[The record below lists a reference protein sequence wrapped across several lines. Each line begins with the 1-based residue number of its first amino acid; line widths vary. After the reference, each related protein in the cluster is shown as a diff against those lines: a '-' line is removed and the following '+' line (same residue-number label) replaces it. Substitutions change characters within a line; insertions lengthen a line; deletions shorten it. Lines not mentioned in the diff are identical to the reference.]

1 VNFIDLCI
9 QRPVL
14 TWMMALS
21 LIVFGVLGYNRL
33 GVDRYPDMDF
43 PNVTVSAHLEGASPE
58 VMEEDVTDVLE
69 EYLNTISGVHTLR
82 STTAQ
87 GIARISVQF
96 DLDRDIDLAAQDV
109 RDKVARARGALPP
122 DLDPPVV
129 DKMNMGDFPIMW
141 IPLKTE
147 RTAVEASEFVRT
159 QIKPRL
165 ETAPGVASVSLF
177 GRRDR
182 NIRIWLDGDDLR
194 ARGLAASDVLAALS
208 REHVEVPGGD
218 VESDV
223 VQYAV
228 KTEAEFAS
236 IESLR
241 NLVVAW
247 KDDAPV
253 RLRDVARVED
263 GAEDATHYARYD
275 GRPAVGVGIIKQSDA
290 NTVAVADEILDRMQH
305 SIKPMLPRDMELKE
319 GEGLADFSTGIRE
332 AVAET
337 QFALVFGALLAVL
350 TVFVFLRRTRPTMIV
365 ALAIPLSLIA
375 SFGAMWIF
383 GFTLNV
389 MTLLALALAVGVVID
404 DAIVVLENIE
414 RRREAGEGAAEAASK
429 GTRQIAFAATAAT
442 LSIAV
447 VFVPVIF
454 VKGIVGNFL
463 GDFGVTV
470 ASAVMVSLFV
480 ALTLTPMLAARM
492 PPPGERAHGSVYH
505 RLEQGFRWLEESYR
519 RILHWTLR
527 SRRTRFATLALA
539 GLAFVLALVAGSRLG
554 TEFFP
559 PTDEG
564 FYFIRAET
572 APGTTL
578 NGTVEYLKR
587 NEAWV
592 LEQPEVAGLFAAVGA
607 AGGGRRA
614 NTNEMIMF
622 AMLTSRHN
630 RERSAQE
637 LIKETRAVLGMIPGQ
652 QVHVYDTSSMQAGGS
667 HQGTLG
673 FELRGNVALERLDEL
688 ADQFITELEKRG
700 GYVDLDKSLK
710 LGLPELRVIP
720 DREKAAALGVDAASL
735 ANAVRVMIGG
745 LDVATFKEGGKRF
758 DIRARLEEKD
768 RRDPSAIERLY
779 VRTRTGDV
787 VELRNLV
794 DIETGA
800 APQEIT
806 RSDRQRSVT
815 VFGNLD
821 GKTLGRA
828 IEEAREV
835 AAHMLPEGVS
845 MRPSG
850 QAEAFQQGAG
860 QFGLALGLA
869 ILVIYMVLAAQ
880 FESLVHPLTVMLA
893 LPLAMVGALG
903 GLLLTGHTLN
913 LFSMIGILLLFGL
926 ATKNSILLVDFAIQL
941 RNEGLEKV
949 EAMRRAAPIRLRPV
963 LMTGVSM
970 IFGVLPAALGIGPGS
985 ETRQPMA
992 IATAAGMFSSM
1003 MLTLLV
1009 VPVFYVFLD
1018 DAVAWLK
1025 RGLRRLLRRPADPG
1039 LREPSR
1045 AGTAP
1050 PTSEAGRQT
1059 AL

>member
-332 AVAET
+332 S
-337 QFALVFGALLAVL
+337 
-350 TVFVFLRRTRPTMIV
+350 P
-365 ALAIPLSLIA
+365 
-375 SFGAMWIF
+375 
-383 GFTLNV
+383 
-389 MTLLALALAVGVVID
+389 
-404 DAIVVLENIE
+404 
-414 RRREAGEGAAEAASK
+414 
-429 GTRQIAFAATAAT
+429 
-442 LSIAV
+442 
-447 VFVPVIF
+447 
-454 VKGIVGNFL
+454 
-463 GDFGVTV
+463 
-470 ASAVMVSLFV
+470 
-480 ALTLTPMLAARM
+480 
-492 PPPGERAHGSVYH
+492 
-505 RLEQGFRWLEESYR
+505 
-519 RILHWTLR
+519 
-527 SRRTRFATLALA
+527 
-539 GLAFVLALVAGSRLG
+539 
-554 TEFFP
+554 
-559 PTDEG
+559 
-564 FYFIRAET
+564 
-572 APGTTL
+572 
-578 NGTVEYLKR
+578 
-587 NEAWV
+587 
-592 LEQPEVAGLFAAVGA
+592 
-607 AGGGRRA
+607 
-614 NTNEMIMF
+614 
-622 AMLTSRHN
+622 
-630 RERSAQE
+630 
-637 LIKETRAVLGMIPGQ
+637 
-652 QVHVYDTSSMQAGGS
+652 SS
-667 HQGTLG
+667 
-673 FELRGNVALERLDEL
+673 
-688 ADQFITELEKRG
+688 
-700 GYVDLDKSLK
+700 
-710 LGLPELRVIP
+710 
-720 DREKAAALGVDAASL
+720 
-735 ANAVRVMIGG
+735 
-745 LDVATFKEGGKRF
+745 
-758 DIRARLEEKD
+758 
-768 RRDPSAIERLY
+768 PS
-779 VRTRTGDV
+779 
-787 VELRNLV
+787 
-794 DIETGA
+794 
-800 APQEIT
+800 
-806 RSDRQRSVT
+806 SCSC
-815 VFGNLD
+815 
-821 GKTLGRA
+821 
-828 IEEAREV
+828 
-835 AAHMLPEGVS
+835 
-845 MRPSG
+845 
-850 QAEAFQQGAG
+850 
-860 QFGLALGLA
+860 
-869 ILVIYMVLAAQ
+869 
-880 FESLVHPLTVMLA
+880 
-893 LPLAMVGALG
+893 
-903 GLLLTGHTLN
+903 
-913 LFSMIGILLLFGL
+913 
-926 ATKNSILLVDFAIQL
+926 
-941 RNEGLEKV
+941 
-949 EAMRRAAPIRLRPV
+949 
-963 LMTGVSM
+963 
-970 IFGVLPAALGIGPGS
+970 
-985 ETRQPMA
+985 
-992 IATAAGMFSSM
+992 
-1003 MLTLLV
+1003 
-1009 VPVFYVFLD
+1009 
-1018 DAVAWLK
+1018 
-1025 RGLRRLLRRPADPG
+1025 
-1039 LREPSR
+1039 
-1045 AGTAP
+1045 
-1050 PTSEAGRQT
+1050 AGRGPP
-1059 AL
+1059 

>member
-1 VNFIDLCI
+1 MNFVDLCI

-33 GVDRYPDMDF
+33 GVDRYPEMDF
-43 PNVTVSAHLEGASPE
+43 PTVTVTAVLEGASPE

-69 EYLNTISGVHTLR
+69 EYLNTISGVRTLR

-87 GIARISVQF
+87 GLASFSVQF

-109 RDKVARARGALPP
+109 RDKVARARAQLPV
-122 DLDPPVV
+122 DLEPPVV

-141 IPLKTE
+141 IPIKTE
-147 RTAVEASEFVRT
+147 RSAVDASEFVRT
-159 QIKPRL
+159 QVKPRL
-165 ETAPGVASVSLF
+165 ETAPGVASISLF

-194 ARGLAASDVLAALS
+194 ARGLAASDVLTALR

-218 VESDV
+218 VESNV

-228 KTEAEFAS
+228 KTEAEFDS
-236 IESLR
+236 IEDLR
-241 NLVVAW
+241 NLVVSW
-247 KDDAPV
+247 QEGAPV

-263 GAEDATHYARYD
+263 GSEDPSHYARYD
-275 GRPAVGVGIIKQSDA
+275 GYPAVGVGVMKQSDA
-290 NTVAVADEILDRMQH
+290 NTVAVADEILGRMQNQ
-305 SIKPMLPRDMELKE
+305 IKPMLPADMELKE
-319 GEGLADFSTGIRE
+319 GEGLADFSRGIRE

-337 QFALVFGALLAVL
+337 QFALVFGAGLAVL
-350 TVFVFLRRTRPTMIV
+350 TVFIFLRRTRPTLIV
-365 ALAIPLSLIA
+365 ALAIPLSLVA
-375 SFGAMWIF
+375 SFGFMWIF

-414 RRREAGEGAAEAASK
+414 RHREAGEEPREAASK

-442 LSIAV
+442 VSIAV
-447 VFVPVIF
+447 VFLPVVF
-454 VKGIVGNFL
+454 VKGLVGNFL

-470 ASAVMVSLFV
+470 AAAVMVSLFV

-492 PPPGERAHGSVYH
+492 PPPAERAHGSIYH
-505 RLEQGFRWLEESYR
+505 RLEQGFLWLEESYR

-527 SRRTRFATLALA
+527 SRATRFATLGVAALSFVFALFA
-539 GLAFVLALVAGSRLG
+539 GRNLG
-554 TEFFP
+554 AEFFP

-564 FYFIRAET
+564 FFFIRAQT

-578 NGTVEYLKR
+578 DGTVEYLKR
-587 NEAWV
+587 NEEIV
-592 LEQPEVAGLFAAVGA
+592 LAHPEVAGLFAAVGA

-630 RERSAQE
+630 RERTAQD
-637 LIKETRAVLGMIPGQ
+637 LIKLARDELQKIPGQ
-652 QVHVYDTSSMQAGGS
+652 VVQVYDTSAMQAGGG
-667 HQGTLG
+667 HQGTFG
-673 FELRGNVALERLDEL
+673 FELRGNVALDRLDGL
-688 ADQFITELEKRG
+688 AALFITELEGRG

-710 LGLPELRVIP
+710 LGLPEVRVIP

-745 LDVATFKEGGKRF
+745 MDVATFKEGGQRF
-758 DIRARLEEKD
+758 DVRARLEPED
-768 RRDPSAIERLY
+768 RADPSAIERLY
-779 VRTRTGDV
+779 VRTRQGDV

-794 DIETGA
+794 RIETGA

-815 VFGNLD
+815 VFGNLE
-821 GKTLGRA
+821 GKSLDKA
-828 IEEAREV
+828 IQEAREV
-835 AAHMLPEGVS
+835 AREVLPEGVS

-850 QAEAFQQGAG
+850 QAEALQQGTA
-860 QFGLALGLA
+860 QFGLAMGLA

-880 FESLVHPLTVMLA
+880 FES
-893 LPLAMVGALG
+893 
-903 GLLLTGHTLN
+903 
-913 LFSMIGILLLFGL
+913 
-926 ATKNSILLVDFAIQL
+926 
-941 RNEGLEKV
+941 
-949 EAMRRAAPIRLRPV
+949 
-963 LMTGVSM
+963 
-970 IFGVLPAALGIGPGS
+970 
-985 ETRQPMA
+985 
-992 IATAAGMFSSM
+992 
-1003 MLTLLV
+1003 
-1009 VPVFYVFLD
+1009 
-1018 DAVAWLK
+1018 
-1025 RGLRRLLRRPADPG
+1025 
-1039 LREPSR
+1039 
-1045 AGTAP
+1045 
-1050 PTSEAGRQT
+1050 
-1059 AL
+1059 